1 MDKVRFDVWL
11 IWPQTDHT
19 AIKNVSGPVIIVI
32 DCSTF
37 PGESKTVK
45 PLPTILC
52 PYFCAICIHC
62 LTSTLWHSVFSSTLF
77 FFIQSLPIYVFS
89 SNSFDPL
96 DFVWIYFFVF
106 FFKRVFLHIFLS
118 FFLFIKRCQFSFEIL
133 CGLKLIP
140 DLKWTHI

>member
-19 AIKNVSGPVIIVI
+19 AIKSVSGPVIIVI

-77 FFIQSLPIYVFS
+77 FLSNHFLFTFFLQILLILLILFEFIS
-89 SNSFDPL
+89 S
-96 DFVWIYFFVF
+96 F
-106 FFKRVFLHIFLS
+106 FFLNE
-118 FFLFIKRCQFSFEIL
+118 FSFTYSCL
-133 CGLKLIP
+133 FFFSLKGVNFL
-140 DLKWTHI
+140 LKFCVASS